1 MELRLELAFGVTVR
15 VQVGLRQ
22 SWVGFRLG
30 LRLVLVMRSRC
41 R

>member
-15 VQVGLRQ
+15 VQVRLRQ

-30 LRLVLVMRSRC
+30 LRLVLVMRSRW